1 MKTNRLFIFLV
12 TFLCSWLCVVA
23 AAWPVETKSTAPSKQ
38 IAAPPAAGPAKVT
51 QAIKDVAP
59 QVIII
64 NPVDG
69 DTWYGGETRDIQ
81 WNTIAI
87 PEGFKIKIRFVLPGK
102 GEYFIADNLPR
113 SGKFSWKL
121 DGWAFQS
128 EQVATGYG
136 GTKTVLSDTT
146 AKLKLIAYDGGKTYE
161 REIPLSLVI
170 PRLKITSP
178 KNGDTWYV
186 GKTYP
191 VKWQS
196 TGPALSPVQINIEA
210 GGGFGAKFL
219 YSTNMGNMGATN
231 ITVPTSPILDNTT
244 NFRLIILSTMAS
256 FPGTYYNDE
265 VSIKVMK

>member
-1 MKTNRLFIFLV
+1 MKDI
-12 TFLCSWLCVVA
+12 
-23 AAWPVETKSTAPSKQ
+23 P
-38 IAAPPAAGPAKVT
+38 
-51 QAIKDVAP
+51 P
-59 QVIII
+59 QVVII

-87 PEGFKIKIRFVLPGK
+87 PESFKIKIRFVLPGK

-113 SGKFSWKL
+113 SGKFSWQINGL
-121 DGWAFQS
+121 TFQS
-128 EQVATGYG
+128 KQVATGYG
-136 GTKTVLSDTT
+136 GTKTVLSDT
-146 AKLKLIAYDGGKTYE
+146 AGKLKLIAYDGGKTYE
-161 REIPLSLVI
+161 KEVPLSLVI

-191 VKWQS
+191 VTWQS
-196 TGPALSPVQINIEA
+196 TGPAPWPMQINIEA
-210 GGGFGAKFL
+210 GGGFSAMFL
-219 YSTNMGNMGATN
+219 SSTNTANTGAAN
-231 ITVPTSPILDNTT
+231 ITVPTSPILDSTT
-244 NFRLIILSTMAS
+244 NFRLVVLSTLAS